1 VLWHWPDKPGHTQQ
15 EEEEFERTH
24 KISVNPKG
32 SHAVSRLGMWLSV
45 LIMGIAL
52 ATFLFSYFY
61 IRLENAV
68 WPPEGIAP
76 PETLLTFIAASILL
90 VSAAVMRWAVK
101 GIEQG
106 NQRRLRTGLALT
118 FLLGALALA
127 IQIFDFT
134 RLGFSVDFHAYGSL
148 FYILGGFAFVVLS
161 GGLLINLLIQFWAG
175 RGQYTPRDHV
185 GVENTGLYWYAA
197 IVIWLLTFA
206 TLYGVPYLIGA

>member
-1 VLWHWPDKPGHTQQ
+1 MHGIP
-15 EEEEFERTH
+15 
-24 KISVNPKG
+24 VNPKG
-32 SHAVSRLGMWLSV
+32 SHAVSRLGMSLSV

-68 WPPEGIAP
+68 WPPEGVAP
-76 PETLLTFIAASILL
+76 PETLLTIIAASILL
-90 VSAAVMRWAVK
+90 TSAGVMRWAVK

-106 NQRRLRTGLALT
+106 NQHRLRIGLALA
-118 FLLGALALA
+118 FLLGALSLG

-134 RLGFSVDFHAYGSL
+134 RLDFSVDFHAYGSL

-161 GGLLINLLIQFWAG
+161 SGLVMNGLIQFWAG
-175 RGQYTPRDHV
+175 RKEYTVRNHV
-185 GVENTGLYWYAA
+185 GVENTALYWYAA

-206 TLYGVPYLIGA
+206 ALYGVPYLA